1 MLSTIHANS
10 AAGAIARFA
19 GLGVDRPMLAS
30 ALEASIGQRLVRRLC
45 PHCKKAVNPSE
56 EIWQQTKSIWEY
68 LRQRTDL
75 KLPDKPQFY
84 GPVGCSKCRGIG
96 YSGRLGIYEVIIITP
111 EMQKLIQQPLTTEAE
126 LEELAIKQGS
136 LLMTHDGL
144 IKAAGGETSLEE
156 IWRVAG

>member
-1 MLSTIHANS
+1 MCIRDSS
-10 AAGAIARFA
+10 R
-19 GLGVDRPMLAS
+19 
-30 ALEASIGQRLVRRLC
+30 
-45 PHCKKAVNPSE
+45 
-56 EIWQQTKSIWEY
+56 
-68 LRQRTDL
+68 
-75 KLPDKPQFY
+75 
-84 GPVGCSKCRGIG
+84 CRGIG